1 MGERPAQ
8 TAFSTCEYRLL
19 SCAEM
24 YFTSF
29 PPILQGGN
37 RKGNRRTRMSETIAV
52 LLDPEAVLSPHE
64 NS

>member
-1 MGERPAQ
+1 V
-8 TAFSTCEYRLL
+8 FSTCEYRLL

-37 RKGNRRTRMSETIAV
+37 RKGNRRARISETMLV
-52 LLDPEAVLSPHE
+52 LLNPEAVIGPH
-64 NS
+64 

>member
-37 RKGNRRTRMSETIAV
+37 RKGNRRARISETMLV
-52 LLDPEAVLSPHE
+52 LLNPEAVIGPH
-64 NS
+64 